1 MNLIFAYF
9 MFQLKYKEVYEHIKD
24 KGYNFGPKA
33 VPFVNIR
40 KVNKVLNEV
49 MHSFYTA
56 GFYSNGAIKVVLFC
70 SIH

>member
-1 MNLIFAYF
+1 
-9 MFQLKYKEVYEHIKD
+9 MFQLKYKEVHEHLKG

-49 MHSFYTA
+49 MQTGRKWHLLGTELHTA
-56 GFYSNGAIKVVLFC
+56 RNLDD
-70 SIH
+70 HTL